1 MIVAF
6 TSLVATSLA
15 VQAATLS
22 RPERHSDDGL
32 PISFAT
38 PRQHVVAEGGDFS
51 IREASRAPGVQQ
63 PEQRLTFRLGA
74 HVALPLPAGSSASRK
89 EAAHEV
95 H

>member
-15 VQAATLS
+15 VHAATLS
-22 RPERHSDDGL
+22 RPEGHSDDGL
-32 PISFAT
+32 PISAT

-63 PEQRLTFRLGA
+63 PDQRLTFKLGA
-74 HVALPLPAGSSASRK
+74 HVALPLPAGSSASRT